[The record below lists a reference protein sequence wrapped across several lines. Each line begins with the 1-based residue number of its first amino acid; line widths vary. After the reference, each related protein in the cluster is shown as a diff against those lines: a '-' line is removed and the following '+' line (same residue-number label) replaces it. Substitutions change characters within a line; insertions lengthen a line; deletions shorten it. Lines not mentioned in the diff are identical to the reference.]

1 METLSPLL
9 LAVWRETCR
18 HIELGEA
25 MERIAPL
32 LAPAIPAQAML
43 VRHVAVDRSVMETLA
58 AVELAGTEQAAMPRS
73 EMAPEVLDG
82 MLAWWHLRR
91 VRHAAADVIIRELP
105 ALLPPET
112 SGDVI
117 AVPLACEHGLFAVMI
132 LVSRKGVV
140 FTEGH
145 QQLALALAEPLAVAV
160 ENDRRLKELVALRE
174 KVEAENRRLLSK
186 LGRSDLSETI
196 VGSESGLREVMERA
210 TLVAR
215 ADVPVL
221 LLGET
226 GSGKEVIARA
236 VHRGSRRA
244 EGPFLRVNCGAIPAE
259 LVDSELFGH
268 EKGSFTGASAI
279 RKGWFERADGGTLFL
294 DECGELTPAAQVRLL
309 RVLQDGTFERV
320 GGEKQ
325 LHVDVRVI
333 AATHRNLQGMVREG
347 TFREDL
353 WYRLA
358 VFPVHLP
365 PLRDRREDIPA
376 MAIHFAARAAAR
388 YGLRPCNPTEEDMH
402 LLLNYSWP
410 GNARELG
417 AVMER
422 AAILGNGH
430 SLDVA
435 TALGNVPALP
445 AATSPPAQRAPAAVA
460 SSSASRETV
469 VTLDEANRRHIQ
481 SALAATDGQIEGHR
495 GAAKI
500 LGINP
505 HTLRAR
511 MRKLGIAWQTFRP
524 SGDGP
529 SSATS

>member
-32 LAPAIPAQAML
+32 VGASLPAQTLL
-43 VRHVAVDRSVMETLA
+43 VRLLAVDRGVIETLA
-58 AVELAGTEQAAMPRS
+58 AVSLRGTDPPAMPRS
-73 EMAPEVLDG
+73 EVSPEVLDQL
-82 MLAWWHLRR
+82 LAWWQQR
-91 VRHAAADVIIRELP
+91 LP
-105 ALLPPET
+105 ARTSLASAESNFRTLLTSET
-112 SGDVI
+112 VGDAIV
-117 AVPLACEHGLFAVMI
+117 VPLPCEHGLFAV
-132 LVSRKGVV
+132 LVAVARPGAA
-140 FTEGH
+140 FTPAHE
-145 QQLALALAEPLAVAV
+145 QLVLSLAEPLAVAV

-196 VGSESGLREVMERA
+196 VGSETGLREVMERA
-210 TLVAR
+210 ALVAR

-226 GSGKEVIARA
+226 GSGKEVVARA
-236 VHRGSRRA
+236 VHRQSRRVD
-244 EGPFLRVNCGAIPAE
+244 GPFLRVNCGAIPAE

-376 MAIHFAARAAAR
+376 MAHHFAARAATR
-388 YGLRPCNPTEEDMH
+388 YGLRPCSPTDDDLQ
-402 LLLNYSWP
+402 LLLSYPWP

-435 TALGNVPALP
+435 TALGNTSSVAVVAKP
-445 AATSPPAQRAPAAVA
+445 AATVATTPARVIA
-460 SSSASRETV
+460 SSI
-469 VTLDEANRRHIQ
+469 VTLDEASRRHIQ
-481 SALAATDGQIEGHR
+481 SALEATGGQIEGHR
-495 GAAKI
+495 GAAKL

-511 MRKLGIAWQTFRP
+511 MRKLGIAWQAFRAP
-524 SGDGP
+524 GDG
-529 SSATS
+529 SSRPADGS